1 MFNSIE
7 EVVEDIREGKMVIVV
22 DNEDRE
28 NEGDIVAAAETIT
41 PEVINFMARYGRGL
55 ICVSIPSYR
64 AEELMLPPMVSK
76 NSDSHE
82 TAFTV
87 SVDAKDTS
95 TGISAYERAK
105 TIKRLVSPDAGPC
118 DFHRP
123 GHVFPLIARD
133 GGVLERPGHTEASLE
148 LASLAGLYPAGVI
161 CEVMN
166 DDGRMARLPQ
176 LMEFAREHG
185 LKITSV
191 EKLIEY
197 RRNADTKV
205 RMSVKTHLPTAYGDF
220 TLAAYTDLSSD
231 EPHLALFTGD
241 IPGDKARPV
250 LTRIHSECM
259 TGDVFGSLRC
269 DCGSQLHTALRMIAS
284 EGRGVLI
291 YMRQE
296 GRGIGL
302 TNKLK
307 AYRLQ
312 DEGYD
317 TVDANLKLG
326 FPPDLRDYRVAAAI
340 LKDLGIDSIR
350 LLTNNPDKIS
360 DIEKYGIHVAERV
373 PLITGRNSINSRYLN
388 TKREKMGH
396 MI

>member
-1 MFNSIE
+1 MFDSIE
-7 EVVEDIREGKMVIVV
+7 EVAEDIRDGKMVIVV

-64 AEELMLPPMVSK
+64 AKELMLPPMVCK

-105 TIKRLVSPDAGPC
+105 TIKRLVSPKAGPE

-148 LASLAGLYPAGVI
+148 LARLAGLYPAGVI
-161 CEVMN
+161 CEIMN
-166 DDGRMARLPQ
+166 DDGRMARLPE
-176 LMEFAREHG
+176 LMEFAQAHG

-197 RRNADTKV
+197 RQKNDTKI
-205 RMSVKTHLPTAYGDF
+205 RMSVKTHLPTVYGDF
-220 TLAAYTDLSSD
+220 TLAAYPGPGSD
-231 EPHLALFTGD
+231 EPNLALFMGD
-241 IPGDKARPV
+241 IPGDTARPV

-269 DCGSQLHTALRMIAS
+269 DCGSQLHTALRMIAR

-307 AYRLQ
+307 AYGLQ

-326 FPPDLRDYRVAAAI
+326 FPPDLRDYRAAAAI
-340 LKDLGIDSIR
+340 LKDMGIDSIR
-350 LLTNNPDKIS
+350 FLTNNPDKIS

>member
-1 MFNSIE
+1 MLNSIE
-7 EVVEDIREGKMVIVV
+7 EVIEDIRNGKMVIVV

-28 NEGDIVAAAETIT
+28 NEGDIVAAAEMVT
-41 PEVINFMARYGRGL
+41 PDVINFMAGYGRGL

-64 AEELMLPPMVSK
+64 ARELMLSPMVQK

-82 TAFTV
+82 TAFTI
-87 SVDAKDTS
+87 SVDARETS

-105 TIKRLVSPDAGPC
+105 TIKKLVSPDAVPE
-118 DFHRP
+118 DFNRP

-133 GGVLERPGHTEASLE
+133 GGVLERPGHTEASSD
-148 LASLAGLYPAGVI
+148 LARLAGLYPAGVI
-161 CEVMN
+161 CEIMN
-166 DDGRMARLPQ
+166 DDGTMARLPQ
-176 LMEFAREHG
+176 LIEFAKNHN

-197 RRNADTKV
+197 RLKADNGV
-205 RMSVKTHLPTAYGDF
+205 QMSVKTHLPTAYGDF
-220 TLAAYTDLSSD
+220 TLVAYPDSNSS
-231 EPHLALFTGD
+231 EPHIVLLMGD
-241 IPGDKARPV
+241 VSGDKARPV

-269 DCGSQLHTALRMIAS
+269 DCGSQLHRALRMIAR
-284 EGRGVLI
+284 EGRGILI

-302 TNKLK
+302 MNKLK

-317 TVDANLKLG
+317 TVDANLQLG
-326 FPPDLRDYRVAAAI
+326 FPPDLRDYRTAAAI
-340 LKDLGIDSIR
+340 LKDLGINSIR